1 MNDAPV
7 RVSNGNKR
15 GTWLYDI
22 NGSSIM
28 LDNGLSYNADQMKEY
43 LDERQV
49 ESKSTFKEKL
59 EQK

>member
-28 LDNGLSYNADQMKEY
+28 LDNGLSYNAD
-43 LDERQV
+43 
-49 ESKSTFKEKL
+49 
-59 EQK
+59 